1 MQFILLLLYNVFAFF
16 DRIIA
21 WAIAECYNLIIT
33 LSSASVLDNDVVKQF
48 SQRISVLLGMIMVFW
63 LAFRIIK
70 YVIDPDLTSDKSQ
83 GFGKIIVNVVV
94 MLTMLVLVNYAFTFA
109 FKFQNI
115 FIESNV
121 MMKVIFGVSGETDNP
136 VEENSQMGNEMA
148 YYLYS
153 AFIRPS
159 DNLSKCR
166 NFYGLDPDGI
176 NKCADQIQDRSSK
189 SIRATW
195 VQGNNAKDVSR
206 MLSAN
211 IVSAKEGDDFL
222 FSYTPIISTV
232 CGIIMLMLLVSFA
245 VDIAIRVVKLAFL
258 QIIAPVPIIS
268 YIDPNSGKNGIFK
281 NWFKTVSS
289 TYVSLFVRLIAI
301 YFTVFLIS
309 YAAKG
314 EIILGYE
321 NNQPVYA
328 TLQNEPFVIVLV
340 IIGSLMFAKN
350 LPKLLSEIFGINIDG
365 GGMFGSMLKKGQAM
379 GKRGLH
385 GLGAAGLGAI
395 GGAAAGAYAGFRTG
409 LDDKKGFLHAAFK
422 GVGKS
427 ITTSAGSAGRGMI
440 AGVKSNKTWSAAG
453 SAIARS
459 NASRNANALYKEAG
473 GYGYGSRIEDQFNE
487 WAGYQN
493 SSGEINSMEKE
504 LKRLNTDIENNNSK
518 ENALR
523 MAAAGVISDSGMTG
537 EELLKINSNYG
548 AYAQAKETMSEYLKS
563 TNLSDEAYAKG
574 MARWE
579 KSYFEQNEQ
588 FDFDKVELAKK
599 YASLDSQIQAID
611 ADTYN
616 KRNDAKKYQR
626 ALDARTDMRKKGK

>member
-48 SQRISVLLGMIMVFW
+48 TQRISVLLGMVMVFW

-121 MMKVIFGVSGETDNP
+121 MMKVIFGVSGEADNP
-136 VEENSQMGNEMA
+136 VEENSEMGNEMA

-159 DNLSKCR
+159 DTLSKCR
-166 NFYGLDPDGI
+166 NFYGLDSDGI
-176 NKCADQIQDRSSK
+176 DKCAEQIQKRSSK

-206 MLSAN
+206 LLSSN

-232 CGIIMLMLLVSFA
+232 CGIIMLMLLDSFA

-281 NWFKTVSS
+281 NWFKTVGS

-365 GGMFGSMLKKGQAM
+365 GGMFGNMLKKGQM
-379 GKRGLH
+379 VGKRGLSAVGAASLGAVGGGLAGMYAGARTNGVMGMLKH
-385 GLGAAGLGAI
+385 GVGGMFGAAGRGAV
-395 GGAAAGAYAGFRTG
+395 GGLKGQKVMQAASSGIRN
-409 LDDKKGFLHAAFK
+409 
-422 GVGKS
+422 S
-427 ITTSAGSAGRGMI
+427 NSA
-440 AGVKSNKTWSAAG
+440 
-453 SAIARS
+453 
-459 NASRNANALYKEAG
+459 RNANLAYNKAG
-473 GYGYGSRIEDQFNE
+473 MHGVKGYWTRGVDQINE

-493 SSGEINSMEKE
+493 AAGEFNSMENE
-504 LKRLNTDIENNNSK
+504 LKTLNIGIENNNAQES
-518 ENALR
+518 ALR
-523 MAAAGVISDSGMTG
+523 MSAANIAGNSGMSG
-537 EELLKINSNYG
+537 EELLQKYNSYT
-548 AYAQAKETMSEYLKS
+548 QARDNFAASLNQYDI
-563 TNLSDEAYAKG
+563 SDEAKQKH
-574 MARWE
+574 MANWE
-579 KSYFEQNEQ
+579 EKHS
-588 FDFDKVELAKK
+588 VEYSDAKK
-599 YASLDSQIQAID
+599 YKALDDQIKALD
-611 ADTYN
+611 ADTKD
-616 KRNDAKKYQR
+616 KRDKAKVYQR
-626 ALDARTDMRKKGK
+626 ALDERSNRKKKGGK